1 MVMTRE
7 ERQKTVGDFA
17 KHEKD
22 TGSCEVQIALLTER
36 IRYLTEHLK
45 HHRNDKHTRRGLEL
59 MVSRRNR
66 LLKYL
71 RNNDFTI
78 YRSVIGR
85 LGLRK

>member
-17 KHEKD
+17 KHERD

-45 HHRNDKHTRRGLEL
+45 RHRKDHHTRRGLEL

>member
-17 KHEKD
+17 KHERD

-45 HHRNDKHTRRGLEL
+45 RHRKDHHTRRGLEL

-71 RNNDFTI
+71 RNNDFTV

>member
-7 ERQKTVGDFA
+7 ERQKTIQDFA

-22 TGSCEVQIALLTER
+22 SGSCEVQIALLTER

-45 HHRNDKHTRRGLEL
+45 AHKNVKHTRRGLEL

-71 RNNDFTI
+71 RNNDFTG

>member
-7 ERQKTVGDFA
+7 ERQKTIQDFA

-22 TGSCEVQIALLTER
+22 SGSCEVQIALLTER
-36 IRYLTEHLK
+36 ISYLTEHLK
-45 HHRNDKHTRRGLEL
+45 AHKNDKHTRRGLEL

-71 RNNDFTI
+71 RNNDFTG